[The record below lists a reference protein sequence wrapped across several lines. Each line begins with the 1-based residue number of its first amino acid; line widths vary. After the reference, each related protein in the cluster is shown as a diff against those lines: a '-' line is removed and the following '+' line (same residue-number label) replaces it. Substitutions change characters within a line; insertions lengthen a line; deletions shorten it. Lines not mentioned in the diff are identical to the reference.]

1 MGVSSFDL
9 FSGCFTFL
17 SYVIGDFTEC
27 IGDRVDMKFLGV
39 VWVKVLEDGEMI
51 SVNRKCR
58 SEDLG
63 QDHRSGRFEFFA
75 IEVDTE

>member
-9 FSGCFTFL
+9 FAGCFTFL
-17 SYVIGDFTEC
+17 SYVICDITEC
-27 IGDRVDMKFLGV
+27 SGNRVDMEVLGV
-39 VWVKVLEDGEMI
+39 VWVKVFEDSKVV
-51 SVNRKCR
+51 SVDREGR

-63 QDHRSGRFEFFA
+63 QHHGSGRFEFFT